1 MDIMMHQRNRF
12 FPLTLIVLTA
22 LATGC
27 PSSESETDASKD
39 DSMKAQPIDGGHAT
53 TTNHMDS
60 GILSDTATAD
70 AGLAQSHTLSDAG
83 QPNTTSQTDAGQPPM
98 AEPLTLTAGQ
108 NELTWQQMVNGSMAT
123 RNFIVNT
130 PPDFDATQNYPV
142 VFVFHGNAGGNPNAT
157 PHQGLVS
164 ATNEMVQDKEFIAV
178 MPQGY
183 DNCWQLGPENSNA
196 TTQDEM
202 DFVAMMVSRLKA
214 TPGVHTDLFYAMGS
228 SNGAALSHH
237 LAVNTTYFKGIATL
251 VSGLDEGAGPTNST
265 PQVRVLQLMNRK
277 DNLIPYE
284 GGAAPTGHTYMSA
297 EDSAHAWAVHNGC
310 DETPTIEESA
320 ESVNG
325 VPNKR
330 VLTYNNCDNGNNV
343 MHIGVLPVPWS
354 EDCEGPP
361 PSQGNTCGGKHT
373 VDNSY
378 FAPQSSWEF
387 MWSFL
392 SE

>member
-1 MDIMMHQRNRF
+1 MNQHLRF
-12 FPLTLIVLTA
+12 SIFSVFLLTNIL
-22 LATGC
+22 GC
-27 PSSESETDASKD
+27 PSEPATEESTPETTQDSGTIQSPPKVDAGNTSET
-39 DSMKAQPIDGGHAT
+39 IVT
-53 TTNHMDS
+53 
-60 GILSDTATAD
+60 D
-70 AGLAQSHTLSDAG
+70 AGSDESNSPSDAG
-83 QPNTTSQTDAGQPPM
+83 QPNTTPQTDAGQPPM
-98 AEPLTLTAGQ
+98 VEPFTLTPGE

-142 VFVFHGNAGGNPNAT
+142 VFVFHGNAGGNPTAT

-202 DFVAMMVSRLKA
+202 DFVAMIISRLKA
-214 TPGVHTDLFYAMGS
+214 TPGVHTELFYAMGS

-251 VSGLDEGAGPTNST
+251 VSGLDEGAGPTSST
-265 PQVRVLQLMNRK
+265 PKVSVLQLMNRK

-361 PSQGNTCGGKHT
+361 PQQGNACGGKHT

-387 MWSFL
+387 MWEFL